1 MLTLEE
7 LKKYLE
13 KEREDL
19 IELREKKDLTDEG
32 KGQLEM
38 INAIFQKMVWEIKE
52 EENRDNKTKDLNN
65 HYLLKDNGNNKSNNN
80 GDSKKSK
87 ERD

>member
-38 INAIFQKMVWEIKE
+38 INAIFQKMGWEIKE
-52 EENRDNKTKDLNN
+52 NENGK
-65 HYLLKDNGNNKSNNN
+65 H
-80 GDSKKSK
+80 
-87 ERD
+87 

>member
-19 IELREKKDLTDEG
+19 IELREKNDISDEG

-38 INAIFQKMVWEIKE
+38 INAIFEKMGWET
-52 EENRDNKTKDLNN
+52 EENNQDNKTKDLNN

-80 GDSKKSK
+80 GDSKKNK
-87 ERD
+87 EWD

>member
-13 KEREDL
+13 KEKEDL

-38 INAIFQKMVWEIKE
+38 INAIFQKMGWEIKE
-52 EENRDNKTKDLNN
+52 NENGK
-65 HYLLKDNGNNKSNNN
+65 H
-80 GDSKKSK
+80 
-87 ERD
+87 

>member
-19 IELREKKDLTDEG
+19 IELREKSDLTDEG

-38 INAIFQKMVWEIKE
+38 INLIFEKMNQDEKEEGDTNIKKEPSEIE
-52 EENRDNKTKDLNN
+52 EENI
-65 HYLLKDNGNNKSNNN
+65 
-80 GDSKKSK
+80 
-87 ERD
+87 